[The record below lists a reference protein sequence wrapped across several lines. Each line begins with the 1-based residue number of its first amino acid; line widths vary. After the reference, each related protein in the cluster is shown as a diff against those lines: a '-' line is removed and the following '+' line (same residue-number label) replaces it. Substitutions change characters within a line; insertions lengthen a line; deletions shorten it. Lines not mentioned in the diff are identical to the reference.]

1 MYEVRCTHSDA
12 RRATYKSRILIE
24 LSSAH
29 QHIFTLAH
37 FFLLFSQTMIAYL
50 KGDFVRKTPSW
61 VQLEVNGVGYEV
73 QITLNTYSRIQ
84 NLDKG
89 LLHTT
94 LIIREDAHILYG
106 FFDLAEKEMFQL
118 LTSVSGIGAST
129 GRVMLSFLKPDELA
143 TAIIRS
149 DIRTLE
155 GIKGIGKKTA
165 ERLILELKDKLSKH
179 TIESNISPLISN
191 TLHQDAF
198 NALTALGINRS
209 AAEQAVK
216 KVLALEP
223 DLPVEELIKKT
234 LRTL

>member
-1 MYEVRCTHSDA
+1 LAANAYCS
-12 RRATYKSRILIE
+12 LPF
-24 LSSAH
+24 AH
-29 QHIFTLAH
+29 YIAA
-37 FFLLFSQTMIAYL
+37 MIAYL
-50 KGDFVRKTPSW
+50 KGDFVRKTPSF
-61 VQLEVNGVGYEV
+61 VHLDVNGVGYEV

-106 FFDLAEKEMFQL
+106 FFEVAEKEMFQL
-118 LTSVSGIGAST
+118 LTSVSGIGSST
-129 GRVMLSFLKPDELA
+129 GRVMLSYMKPDELA
-143 TAIIRS
+143 TAIIQS

-165 ERLILELKDKLSKH
+165 ERLVLELKDKLSKH
-179 TIESNISPLISN
+179 PIESNISPLRSN